1 MNGRTRWRGPGYRAI
16 LEFAMKTTV
25 RCDGRTARSL
35 RGARRAASCA
45 VLALALLAPAAGHS
59 SATERQIG
67 PPPWRSGGRLGFTC
81 DAASFPDSTGYHLEV
96 YLRLPPATLRQLARD
111 AEGDAQVRATV
122 HVNNRYSP
130 RELESTQDFKIN
142 LADTALGQGRV
153 VLMRFPVIP
162 GGCKLS
168 ARLEDLNPHKRG
180 LGTMTLKSEILGDLE
195 VPKPQASRDL
205 SDVEFA
211 WPSDPANNTSLAFVR
226 GSQVLIPNADRLY
239 GLYATTME
247 VAFTARARSG
257 DERPWHWVVRV
268 LDTKGQAVAQHES
281 TSVAGVLA
289 QGSARFDIT
298 DQPAGL
304 YTVDAK
310 AWQEGD
316 NGALERR
323 SKFSIGWKSDTWNR
337 SGADIADDVH
347 FLLEARD
354 EDEFVGLQPG
364 QQEKLLTEF
373 WKRRDPT
380 PETAFNEAEQK
391 FHDRVAV
398 ANAQFSRFGIGKGMF
413 SDMGRVFIRYGTPD
427 EILHQVMP
435 AGDETLTKEL
445 LDIIAS
451 EDRPVG
457 EVNQKGPGGDQRPYE
472 VWMYEGDIALP
483 FDADPD
489 AQAPRVNKRHLLFL
503 FVDEQG
509 LGTFT
514 LRYSTE

>member
-1 MNGRTRWRGPGYRAI
+1 MNVRTIVHRDH
-16 LEFAMKTTV
+16 L
-25 RCDGRTARSL
+25 TARSP
-35 RGARRAASCA
+35 RGARRAASRATA
-45 VLALALLAPAAGHS
+45 VLALLALVARPGR
-59 SATERQIG
+59 ATERQEG

-81 DAASFPDSTGYHLEV
+81 DAAAFPDSTGYHLEV

-111 AEGDAQVRATV
+111 ADAQAQVRATV
-122 HVNNRYSP
+122 RVSSRLSAK
-130 RELESTQDFKIN
+130 EVESAQDFSID
-142 LADTALGQGRV
+142 LADTVFGQGRV
-153 VLMRFPVIP
+153 VLMRFPVAP
-162 GGCKLS
+162 GPCKVG

-180 LGTMTLKSEILGDLE
+180 LSKVTLKTELQGQLE

-205 SDVEFA
+205 SDIEFA
-211 WPSDPANNTSLAFVR
+211 WPSAGAHAASLAFVR
-226 GSQVLIPNADRLY
+226 GGQVHIPNADRLY

-247 VAFTARARSG
+247 VAFTARARPG
-257 DERPWHWVVRV
+257 DERSWHWVLRL
-268 LDTKGQAVAQHES
+268 LDVKGQTVAQQES
-281 TSVAGVLA
+281 TSAAGMLA
-289 QGSARFDIT
+289 HGSTRFDIT
-298 DQPAGL
+298 NEPAGL
-304 YTVDAK
+304 YFVDAK
-310 AWQEGD
+310 VWQEGD
-316 NGALERR
+316 AGALQRR
-323 SKFSIGWKSDTWNR
+323 SRFSIGWSSDTWNR

-354 EDEFVGLQPG
+354 EDEFVSLQPG
-364 QQEKLLTEF
+364 QQEKMLTEF
-373 WKRRDPT
+373 WRRRDPT

-391 FHDRVAV
+391 FHDRVAM

-413 SDMGRVFIRYGTPD
+413 SDQGRVFIRYGTPD

-445 LDIIAS
+445 LAIIAN

-472 VWMYEGDIALP
+472 VWIYEGDIPLP
-483 FDADPD
+483 FDTDPD
-489 AQAPRVNKRHLLFL
+489 AQVVRVNKRHLLFL